1 MDALDKKLDILNAA
15 RECFARFG
23 YEKTTLDDIGN
34 LVGLNKASL
43 YYYYDSKDALFS
55 EVIARDIEDAT
66 QVFRAKIEPLPSCR
80 DKILT
85 YLRERL
91 RYMKH
96 LTNVHHVSMETVRKA
111 QPTLALLFKD
121 ILAQEHAFIEG
132 ILLKGI
138 EQGDFTPCDT
148 KRVAHSIFTVM
159 DAVKRNA
166 FQGTDARFLDKIDM
180 TAVEEE
186 VAFTVALILDGL
198 RNTSN
203 SKENV

>member
-1 MDALDKKLDILNAA
+1 MDILDKKLDILNAA

-23 YEKTTLDDIGN
+23 YEKTTLDDIGKI
-34 LVGLNKASL
+34 VGLNKTSL

-55 EVIARDIEDAT
+55 EVIAREIEDAI
-66 QVFRAKIEPLPSCR
+66 QVFRAKIEPLPNCR

-91 RYMKH
+91 HYMKH
-96 LTNVHHVSMETVRKA
+96 LTSVHHVTMETMRKA

-121 ILAQEHAFIEG
+121 ILAKENAFIEG

-138 EQGDFTPCDT
+138 EQGDFKPCDT

-166 FQGTDARFLDKIDM
+166 FQGTDARFVDKIDM

-198 RNTSN
+198 QNTSN
-203 SKENV
+203 NKENV